1 MVYFYAITLLV
12 VIAGVSDSSTSDYDG
27 SDTCLFTSSLKF
39 IEQALAN
46 ISNQLGHVGSRDP
59 SDVGESLTGV
69 TSLLQLSLL
78 KELLGE
84 YKKGSPSNKQQGPA
98 ILSRIELLL
107 NTSIQDLTSRLNTIE
122 SLLQGLPSDIVSL
135 QKQVNRLSSNI
146 KSIKSNTDLLLR
158 HSNITHNTL
167 TSIDDKLDD
176 DSDEYTPSPLLHSCE
191 EIKSKWPSSPS
202 DYYIIANSHGHARHV
217 YCYMEEL
224 CNSTGGWMRVAY
236 LNMTDTSEKCP
247 DGFRLYSENGVR
259 ACGRPVSSGGSCA
272 GITFSLGNITYS
284 QVCGKAIGYQVGW
297 PDGAYYS
304 NNKNIDSNY
313 VDGIL
318 LTHGNPRSHIWTFI
332 VGTQEN
338 NKRSHCPCGSIDS
351 RNPPPFVGN
360 DYYCESGCP
369 TSPPVV
375 GKFYTNDP
383 LWDGHQCGSIETACC
398 QRTGIPWFYKK
409 FSYSTTDNIE
419 MRICLGH
426 ETSDE
431 DCAVAQ
437 YEIYVK

>member
-1 MVYFYAITLLV
+1 MVYFYAVTLLA
-12 VIAGVSDSSTSDYDG
+12 VIASVSASSTSGNDG
-27 SDTCLFTSSLKF
+27 SDTCLSTSSLNF

-46 ISNQLGHVGSRDP
+46 ISNQLGRFGTKDP
-59 SDVGESLTGV
+59 SDIGESLTGV

-78 KELLGE
+78 RELLGE
-84 YKKGSPSNKQQGPA
+84 YKKGSPSDKQQGLPV
-98 ILSRIELLL
+98 LSRIELLL
-107 NTSIQDLTSRLNTIE
+107 NTSIQDLTSRLDTVE
-122 SLLQGLPSDIVSL
+122 
-135 QKQVNRLSSNI
+135 
-146 KSIKSNTDLLLR
+146 SNTDLLLR
-158 HSNITHNTL
+158 RSNITQDTL
-167 TSIDDKLDD
+167 TSIDDKVEDF
-176 DSDEYTPSPLLHSCE
+176 TNKCGSPMLRSCE
-191 EIKSKWPSSPS
+191 EIKSRCPNCPSG
-202 DYYIIANSHGHARHV
+202 YYIIADNRSIAHQV

-236 LNMTDTSEKCP
+236 LNMTKSNEKCP
-247 DGFRLYSENGVR
+247 DEFRLYSENGVR

-272 GITFSLGNITYS
+272 GITFPSGNIEYS
-284 QVCGKAIGYQVGW
+284 QVCGKVIGYQVGW
-297 PDGAYYS
+297 PDGAHFS

-332 VGTQEN
+332 VGAQEN
-338 NKRSHCPCGSIDS
+338 NQWSFCPCGSKDS

-360 DYYCESGCP
+360 DYYCESGNP
-369 TSPPVV
+369 NYPVV
-375 GKFYTNDP
+375 GKFYANDP

-409 FSYSTTDNIE
+409 LSYSTTNNIE

>member
-1 MVYFYAITLLV
+1 MMYFYTITLLA
-12 VIAGVSDSSTSDYDG
+12 VIASVSACSTSCYDC
-27 SDTCLFTSSLKF
+27 SESYLSTSSLKF

-46 ISNQLGHVGSRDP
+46 ITNQLGCVGTRDP

-78 KELLGE
+78 RELLGE
-84 YKKGSPSNKQQGPA
+84 YKKGSPSDKQQGLSV
-98 ILSRIELLL
+98 LSRIELLL
-107 NTSIQDLTSRLNTIE
+107 NTSIQDLASRLDTVE
-122 SLLQGLPSDIVSL
+122 
-135 QKQVNRLSSNI
+135 
-146 KSIKSNTDLLLR
+146 SNTDLLLR

-176 DSDEYTPSPLLHSCE
+176 YSNKCGSPLLQSCE
-191 EIKSKWPSSPS
+191 EIKTRCPDCPSG
-202 DYYIIANSHGHARHV
+202 YYIIADNCSIARHI

-236 LNMTDTSEKCP
+236 LNMTDSNEKCP
-247 DGFRLYSENGVR
+247 DEFRLYNENSVR

-272 GITFSLGNITYS
+272 GITFPSGNIEYS
-284 QVCGKAIGYQVGW
+284 QVCGKVIGYQVGW
-297 PDGAYYS
+297 PDGALYS

-313 VDGIL
+313 VDGVV

-332 VGTQEN
+332 VGSREN
-338 NKRSHCPCGSIDS
+338 NIQSHCPCASIEPK
-351 RNPPPFVGN
+351 NPPPFVGN

-369 TSPPVV
+369 NYPVV

-409 FSYSTTDNIE
+409 FNYSTTDNIE
-419 MRICLGH
+419 MRICLSH

-431 DCAVAQ
+431 DCAVGQ